1 MCFFNQTVN
10 VKRVVLFIDDTDH
23 FCGASL
29 KSRSVRVENTSSSCC
44 RMFTIVCVLKQRIIV
59 LAIVLG
65 HGLRSRWRTS
75 HIRDHIIK
83 VGQEL
88 RIKERQNPFIELA
101 RISGGYH
108 IVISPVV
115 RQFPVPIKSIIIDS
129 GTMWPAEIVEAI
141 GTIAIASIFKFARRW
156 CIYQRRLD
164 ALDGLMV
171 PHTSRSCRRSLLC
184 RFIGIK
190 VFERAG
196 LIVFDALVMILVA
209 ILVAILVQL
218 VCIIGMIRGDAGGE
232 ARRGRRPVII
242 LVVVAAVF
250 VIALV

>member
-1 MCFFNQTVN
+1 M
-10 VKRVVLFIDDTDH
+10 FIDDTDH

-44 RMFTIVCVLKQRIIV
+44 RMFTIIRVLKQKIIV
-59 LAIVLG
+59 LAIILG

-75 HIRDHIIK
+75 HIRDHIVE

-88 RIKERQNPFIELA
+88 RIKERQDPLVELA

-115 RQFPVPIKSIIIDS
+115 RQFPVPIKSIIVDS

-141 GTIAIASIFKFARRW
+141 GTVATAKIFNFACRW
-156 CIYQRRLD
+156 CIYQRSLD

-171 PHTSRSCRRSLLC
+171 PNTSRSCRGSLL
-184 RFIGIK
+184 RRFFIGIK
-190 VFERAG
+190 VLERAG
-196 LIVFDALVMILVA
+196 LIVYDALVV

-218 VCIIGMIRGDAGGE
+218 VCIIGMIRSDAGGE

-242 LVVVAAVF
+242 LVVVTVF